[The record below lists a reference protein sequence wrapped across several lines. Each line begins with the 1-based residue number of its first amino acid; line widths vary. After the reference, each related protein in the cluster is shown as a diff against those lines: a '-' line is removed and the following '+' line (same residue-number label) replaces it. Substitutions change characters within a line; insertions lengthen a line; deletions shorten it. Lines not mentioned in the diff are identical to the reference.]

1 MAEKPAAKPPTA
13 LDWWTTLPG
22 VLTAAAGVITALAG
36 LLVVVPQLRTAAGGD
51 AARPAAT
58 VSATAQA
65 PATALAVQPQSAP
78 TASGT
83 VRPAAGAAQQAVDLP
98 VGMEQRFPLEDV
110 VYTVLAARL
119 EPLNAER
126 NSLKLTI
133 RCALG
138 NGSSTSFGSDSFRL
152 LVDGVPRAPV
162 NFLNQIVEARS
173 AKDGD
178 VIFEVPA
185 STATVQLRITSSAT
199 GHPYRTGADIPIRL
213 TPG

>member
-1 MAEKPAAKPPTA
+1 MTEKPAAKPPAA

-22 VLTAAAGVITALAG
+22 VLTAVAGVITAVAG
-36 LLVVVPQLRTAAGGD
+36 LLVVLPQLRTAAGGD
-51 AARPAAT
+51 TARPAVT

-65 PATALAVQPQSAP
+65 PTTALAVQPQSAP

-83 VRPAAGAAQQAVDLP
+83 VRPAAGAAPRAVDLP
-98 VGMEQRFPLEDV
+98 AGMEQRFPLEDV

-119 EPLNAER
+119 EPLNAEK
-126 NSLKLTI
+126 NYLKLTI

-138 NGSSTSFGSDSFRL
+138 SGSSTGFWSDSFRL
-152 LVDGVPRAPV
+152 VVDGVPRAPV
-162 NFLNQIVEARS
+162 NFLNTFVDPRS

-185 STATVQLRITSSAT
+185 GTGTAQLRITSA
-199 GHPYRTGADIPIRL
+199 GPPYSTGADIPIRL